1 MKKGEKRKKKKK
13 KKGKVKWKGGE
24 RERERGNKSEH
35 GSDVVGRRG
44 WTDRTERQSF
54 SASGAACVTLSDRRL
69 GWLQRC

>member
-1 MKKGEKRKKKKK
+1 MEGR
-13 KKGKVKWKGGE
+13 

>member
-1 MKKGEKRKKKKK
+1 MKKGEKRKKK

-44 WTDRTERQSF
+44 WTDRQSRTERQSF
-54 SASGAACVTLSDRRL
+54 SASGAACVTLSAIDD
-69 GWLQRC
+69 